1 MKNAKTEFD
10 SWQSISLS
18 LYMAIVGYGVM
29 VGIPV
34 ISTAWAG
41 KLGFTAEQVGRVA
54 GADLGGLSIGAI
66 ITALIISRMNRRHL
80 VLIGIFLTIVANYLC
95 TIYDHYEVVL
105 WLRALSG
112 VGNGIYTAVAVAALG
127 ATIKP
132 TRAYNFMLFAFAF
145 SQAME
150 VRVLPQLSMDGIY
163 WFFIGCF
170 LITLLF
176 IQWIVPYK
184 VDNHDNNTITS
195 SKKETLIPVY
205 ILWLCMAAIFISYI
219 NIGAYWVYIELASLS
234 YGISESWT
242 GGVLFWASLLTLVG
256 CVFAAFFSKKY
267 GLVKPLI
274 GAQLMMIVI
283 VGMLVNGITSINLL
297 VSVFMFNFLWIFND
311 VFQMST
317 VATIDNKGSFAALI
331 VGAQGLGQIVG
342 PNIAASILGA
352 QYGYSGVFLMC
363 ALTTALSVL
372 VYLFMYKRLS
382 LYAPKILT
390 NPA

>member
-145 SQAME
+145 L
-150 VRVLPQLSMDGIY
+150 R
-163 WFFIGCF
+163 
-170 LITLLF
+170 
-176 IQWIVPYK
+176 QW
-184 VDNHDNNTITS
+184 
-195 SKKETLIPVY
+195 
-205 ILWLCMAAIFISYI
+205 
-219 NIGAYWVYIELASLS
+219 
-234 YGISESWT
+234 
-242 GGVLFWASLLTLVG
+242 
-256 CVFAAFFSKKY
+256 
-267 GLVKPLI
+267 
-274 GAQLMMIVI
+274 
-283 VGMLVNGITSINLL
+283 
-297 VSVFMFNFLWIFND
+297 
-311 VFQMST
+311 
-317 VATIDNKGSFAALI
+317 
-331 VGAQGLGQIVG
+331 
-342 PNIAASILGA
+342 
-352 QYGYSGVFLMC
+352 
-363 ALTTALSVL
+363 
-372 VYLFMYKRLS
+372 R
-382 LYAPKILT
+382 
-390 NPA
+390 

>member
-1 MKNAKTEFD
+1 MKRIKTEFD
-10 SWQSISLS
+10 GWRSISLS
-18 LYMAIVGYGVM
+18 LYMSIVGYGVM

-54 GADLGGLSIGAI
+54 GADLGGLAFGAI
-66 ITALIISRMNRRHL
+66 ITALVISKMNRRYL
-80 VLIGIFLTIVANYLC
+80 VLVGIILTIFANYLC
-95 TIYDHYEVVL
+95 TIYEHYDIVL
-105 WLRALSG
+105 WLRAISG
-112 VGNGIYTAVAVAALG
+112 IGNGIYTAVAVAALG

-150 VRVLPQLSMDGIY
+150 IRVLPQLSMDGIY
-163 WFFIGCF
+163 WFFIGWF
-170 LITLLF
+170 LVTLLF
-176 IQWIVPYK
+176 IKWVVPFK
-184 VDNHDNNTITS
+184 AEDSS
-195 SKKETLIPVY
+195 SKDIDSSKEETRIPTY

-234 YGISESWT
+234 YGIAEAWT
-242 GGVLFWASLLTLVG
+242 GGVLFWGSLLTLIG
-256 CVFAAFFSKKY
+256 CAFAAFFSNRY

-283 VGMLVNGITSINLL
+283 VGMLVSGISNISLL

-352 QYGYSGVFLMC
+352 EFGYGGVFFMC
-363 ALTTALSVL
+363 ASATALSVI
-372 VYLFMYKRLS
+372 VYLFMYKRLR
-382 LYAPKILT
+382 LYAPKLFD
-390 NPA
+390 A

>member
-1 MKNAKTEFD
+1 MKRIKTEFD
-10 SWQSISLS
+10 GWRSISLS
-18 LYMAIVGYGVM
+18 LYMSIVGYGVM

-54 GADLGGLSIGAI
+54 GADLGGLAFGAI
-66 ITALIISRMNRRHL
+66 ITALVISKMNRRYL
-80 VLIGIFLTIVANYLC
+80 VLVGIILTIFANYLC
-95 TIYDHYEVVL
+95 TIYEHYDIVL
-105 WLRALSG
+105 WLRAISG
-112 VGNGIYTAVAVAALG
+112 IGNGIYTAVAVAALG

-150 VRVLPQLSMDGIY
+150 IRVLPQLSMDGIY
-163 WFFIGCF
+163 WFFIGWF
-170 LITLLF
+170 LVTLLF
-176 IQWIVPYK
+176 IKWVVPFK
-184 VDNHDNNTITS
+184 AEDSS
-195 SKKETLIPVY
+195 SKVIDSSKEETRIPTY

-219 NIGAYWVYIELASLS
+219 NIGAYWVYIELASIS
-234 YGISESWT
+234 YGISEAWT
-242 GGVLFWASLLTLVG
+242 GGVLFWGSLLTLIG
-256 CVFAAFFSKKY
+256 CAFAAFFSNRY

-283 VGMLVNGITSINLL
+283 VGMLVSGISNMSLL

-352 QYGYSGVFLMC
+352 EFGYGGVFFMC
-363 ALTTALSVL
+363 ASATALSVI
-372 VYLFMYKRLS
+372 VYLFMYKRLR
-382 LYAPKILT
+382 LYAPKLFD
-390 NPA
+390 A

>member
-1 MKNAKTEFD
+1 MKRIKTEFD
-10 SWQSISLS
+10 GWRSISLS
-18 LYMAIVGYGVM
+18 LYMSIVGYGVM

-54 GADLGGLSIGAI
+54 GADLGGLAFGAI
-66 ITALIISRMNRRHL
+66 ITALVISKMNRRYL
-80 VLIGIFLTIVANYLC
+80 VLVGIILTIFANYLC
-95 TIYDHYEVVL
+95 TIYEHYDIVL
-105 WLRALSG
+105 WLRAISG
-112 VGNGIYTAVAVAALG
+112 IGNGIYTAVAVAALG

-132 TRAYNFMLFAFAF
+132 TRAYNFMLLAFAF

-150 VRVLPQLSMDGIY
+150 IRVLPQLSMDGIY
-163 WFFIGCF
+163 WFFIGWF
-170 LITLLF
+170 LVTLLF
-176 IQWIVPYK
+176 IKWVVPFK
-184 VDNHDNNTITS
+184 AEDSS
-195 SKKETLIPVY
+195 SKDIDSSKEETRIPTY

-234 YGISESWT
+234 YGIAEAWT
-242 GGVLFWASLLTLVG
+242 GGVLFWGSLLTLIG
-256 CVFAAFFSKKY
+256 CAFAAFFSNRY

-283 VGMLVNGITSINLL
+283 VGMLVSGISNMSLL

-352 QYGYSGVFLMC
+352 EFGYGGVFFMC
-363 ALTTALSVL
+363 ASATALSVI
-372 VYLFMYKRLS
+372 VYLFMYKRLR
-382 LYAPKILT
+382 LYAPKLFD
-390 NPA
+390 A

>member
-1 MKNAKTEFD
+1 MKRIKTEFD
-10 SWQSISLS
+10 GWRSISLS
-18 LYMAIVGYGVM
+18 LYMSIVGYGVM

-54 GADLGGLSIGAI
+54 GADLGGLAFGAI
-66 ITALIISRMNRRHL
+66 ITALVISKMNRRYL
-80 VLIGIFLTIVANYLC
+80 VLVGIILTIFANYLC
-95 TIYDHYEVVL
+95 TIYEHYDIVL
-105 WLRALSG
+105 WLRVISG
-112 VGNGIYTAVAVAALG
+112 IGNGIYTAVAVAALG

-150 VRVLPQLSMDGIY
+150 IRVLPQLSMDGIY
-163 WFFIGCF
+163 WFFIGWF
-170 LITLLF
+170 LVTLLF
-176 IQWIVPYK
+176 IKWVVPFK
-184 VDNHDNNTITS
+184 AEDSS
-195 SKKETLIPVY
+195 SKVIDSSKEETRIPTY

-219 NIGAYWVYIELASLS
+219 NIGAYWVYIELASIS
-234 YGISESWT
+234 YGISEAWT
-242 GGVLFWASLLTLVG
+242 GGVLFWGSLLTLIG
-256 CVFAAFFSKKY
+256 CAFAAFFSNRY

-283 VGMLVNGITSINLL
+283 VGMLVSGISNMSLL

-352 QYGYSGVFLMC
+352 EFGYGGVFFMC
-363 ALTTALSVL
+363 ASATALSVI
-372 VYLFMYKRLS
+372 VYLFMYKRLR
-382 LYAPKILT
+382 LYAPKLFD
-390 NPA
+390 A

>member
-1 MKNAKTEFD
+1 MKRIKTEFD
-10 SWQSISLS
+10 GWRSISLS
-18 LYMAIVGYGVM
+18 LYMSIVGYGVM

-34 ISTAWAG
+34 ISTAWAS

-54 GADLGGLSIGAI
+54 GADLGGLAFGAI
-66 ITALIISRMNRRHL
+66 ITALVISKMNRRYL
-80 VLIGIFLTIVANYLC
+80 VLVGIILTIFANYLC
-95 TIYDHYEVVL
+95 TIYEHYDIVL
-105 WLRALSG
+105 WLRVISG
-112 VGNGIYTAVAVAALG
+112 IGNGIYTAVAVAALG

-163 WFFIGCF
+163 WFFIGWF
-170 LITLLF
+170 LVTLLF
-176 IQWIVPYK
+176 IKWVVPFK
-184 VDNHDNNTITS
+184 AEDSS
-195 SKKETLIPVY
+195 SKVIDSSKEETRIPTY

-234 YGISESWT
+234 YGISEAWT
-242 GGVLFWASLLTLVG
+242 GGVLFWGSLLTLIG
-256 CVFAAFFSKKY
+256 CAFAAFFSNRY

-283 VGMLVNGITSINLL
+283 VGMLVSGISNMSLL

-352 QYGYSGVFLMC
+352 EFGYGGVFFMC
-363 ALTTALSVL
+363 ASATALSVI
-372 VYLFMYKRLS
+372 VYLFMYKRLR
-382 LYAPKILT
+382 LYAPKLFD
-390 NPA
+390 A

>member
-1 MKNAKTEFD
+1 MKRIKTEFD
-10 SWQSISLS
+10 GWRSISLS
-18 LYMAIVGYGVM
+18 LYMSIVGYGVM

-54 GADLGGLSIGAI
+54 GADLGGLAFGAI
-66 ITALIISRMNRRHL
+66 ITALVISKMNRRYL
-80 VLIGIFLTIVANYLC
+80 VLVGIILTIFANYLC
-95 TIYDHYEVVL
+95 TIYEHYDIVL
-105 WLRALSG
+105 WLRAISG
-112 VGNGIYTAVAVAALG
+112 IGNGIYTAVAVAALG

-150 VRVLPQLSMDGIY
+150 IRVLPQLSMDGIY
-163 WFFIGCF
+163 WFFIGWF
-170 LITLLF
+170 LVTLLF
-176 IQWIVPYK
+176 IKWVVPFK
-184 VDNHDNNTITS
+184 AEDSS
-195 SKKETLIPVY
+195 SKVIDSSKEETRIPTY

-219 NIGAYWVYIELASLS
+219 NIGAYWVYIELASIS
-234 YGISESWT
+234 YGISEAWT
-242 GGVLFWASLLTLVG
+242 GGVLFWGSLLTLIG
-256 CVFAAFFSKKY
+256 CAFAAFFSNRY

-283 VGMLVNGITSINLL
+283 VGMLVSGISNMTLL

-352 QYGYSGVFLMC
+352 EFGYGGVFFMC
-363 ALTTALSVL
+363 ASATALSVI
-372 VYLFMYKRLS
+372 VYLFMYKRLR
-382 LYAPKILT
+382 LYAPKLFD
-390 NPA
+390 A

>member
-1 MKNAKTEFD
+1 MKRIKTEFD
-10 SWQSISLS
+10 GWRSISLS
-18 LYMAIVGYGVM
+18 LYMSIVGYGVM

-54 GADLGGLSIGAI
+54 GADLGGLAFGAI
-66 ITALIISRMNRRHL
+66 ITALVISKMNRRYL
-80 VLIGIFLTIVANYLC
+80 VLVGIILTIFANYLC
-95 TIYDHYEVVL
+95 TIYEHYDIVL
-105 WLRALSG
+105 WLRAISG
-112 VGNGIYTAVAVAALG
+112 IGNGIYTAVAVAALG

-163 WFFIGCF
+163 WFFIGWF
-170 LITLLF
+170 LVTLLF
-176 IQWIVPYK
+176 IKWVVPFK
-184 VDNHDNNTITS
+184 AEDSS
-195 SKKETLIPVY
+195 SKDIDSSKEETRIPTY

-219 NIGAYWVYIELASLS
+219 NIGAYRVYIELASLS
-234 YGISESWT
+234 YGIAEAWT
-242 GGVLFWASLLTLVG
+242 GGVLFWGSLLTLIG
-256 CVFAAFFSKKY
+256 CAFAAFFSNRY

-283 VGMLVNGITSINLL
+283 VGMLVSGISNMSLL

-352 QYGYSGVFLMC
+352 EFGYGGVFFMC
-363 ALTTALSVL
+363 ASATALSVI
-372 VYLFMYKRLS
+372 VYLFMYKRLR
-382 LYAPKILT
+382 LYAPKLFD
-390 NPA
+390 A

>member
-1 MKNAKTEFD
+1 MKK
-10 SWQSISLS
+10 
-18 LYMAIVGYGVM
+18 
-29 VGIPV
+29 
-34 ISTAWAG
+34 
-41 KLGFTAEQVGRVA
+41 
-54 GADLGGLSIGAI
+54 
-66 ITALIISRMNRRHL
+66 
-80 VLIGIFLTIVANYLC
+80 
-95 TIYDHYEVVL
+95 
-105 WLRALSG
+105 
-112 VGNGIYTAVAVAALG
+112 
-127 ATIKP
+127 
-132 TRAYNFMLFAFAF
+132 
-145 SQAME
+145 
-150 VRVLPQLSMDGIY
+150 Y